1 MSVRMSKE
9 KLEQFLAWL
18 SSDSMVTT
26 LPGDGGRAQD
36 VFAFLRTPLSASVEA
51 VFGGRFSGESKW
63 QFPLVEK
70 LDLVGY
76 YQKEKDIFWHCFRN
90 KESIKIVFSK
100 QKKNKLIIEYHFFG
114 NLKNKY

>member
-1 MSVRMSKE
+1 MRVYMSKE
-9 KLEQFLAWL
+9 NLEQFLAWL

-26 LPGDGGRAQD
+26 LPGDGGRTQD

-76 YQKEKDIFWHCFRN
+76 YQKEKDIFYNADTCMEILELPLERN
-90 KESIKIVFSK
+90 NAA
-100 QKKNKLIIEYHFFG
+100 QAL
-114 NLKNKY
+114 